1 MLWPASL
8 FALPAINGLPFVLF
22 KRPAGVPAAV
32 CAGANAGATSAGCM
46 LAFTNTAENPSW
58 PNAATCTGACDLPT
72 SLGLATGAATVGV
85 AGARGAAPRAA
96 GGRRRRRRG
105 RSQPGRCGAGRR
117 RRLNVAA
124 QVPAEAQPG
133 GRHEFGVED

>member
-22 KRPAGVPAAV
+22 KRPAGVPAAVGTAKTSGGAARLGPLLVAATV

-85 AGARGAAPRAA
+85 AGAR
-96 GGRRRRRRG
+96 
-105 RSQPGRCGAGRR
+105 
-117 RRLNVAA
+117 
-124 QVPAEAQPG
+124 
-133 GRHEFGVED
+133 